1 MFYDEE
7 ELLEAVDMLIED
19 YDLTEDEAMEIVL
32 ESYED
37 EDFDDE
43 ELDELSEAVEI
54 LMEDYDL
61 DEDEAIDLLM
71 EFYDPSLDAAHNAAI
86 NLSIQDATRRIN
98 SSNRAIQSYNNKIL
112 RAAIIKDYNKPS
124 NRIKRKIKGV
134 KKSVRKA
141 RKQKLRKKRIKR
153 VRKALHLK

>member
-1 MFYDEE
+1 MYSF
-7 ELLEAVDMLIED
+7 I
-19 YDLTEDEAMEIVL
+19 I
-32 ESYED
+32 
-37 EDFDDE
+37 
-43 ELDELSEAVEI
+43 
-54 LMEDYDL
+54 
-61 DEDEAIDLLM
+61 
-71 EFYDPSLDAAHNAAI
+71 
-86 NLSIQDATRRIN
+86 
-98 SSNRAIQSYNNKIL
+98 YNNKIL